1 MSQNIKIKGK
11 NPYDVLA
18 LTLTQKCSAQCEKQ
32 VSLFTGGTC
41 FVCCVPGMAWVQL
54 EINQPQVVTA
64 KCSGPQAV
72 DSDVMGEGSGV
83 AILLSVRTE
92 TWLG

>member
-1 MSQNIKIKGK
+1 MGRELEVYMSQNIKIKGK

-41 FVCCVPGMAWVQL
+41 FACFN
-54 EINQPQVVTA
+54 I
-64 KCSGPQAV
+64 
-72 DSDVMGEGSGV
+72 EG
-83 AILLSVRTE
+83 I
-92 TWLG
+92 

>member
-41 FVCCVPGMAWVQL
+41 FVCFNIKG
-54 EINQPQVVTA
+54 I
-64 KCSGPQAV
+64 
-72 DSDVMGEGSGV
+72 
-83 AILLSVRTE
+83 
-92 TWLG
+92 